1 VNSLPFC
8 LRFHSFQ
15 NECFTQD
22 PSTAFIK
29 VIVEFMFSG
38 ECGIDRY
45 DTPEAGLFKF
55 RVDDVVAF
63 YGVEKAAK
71 LAVGV
76 SVAIRR
82 EGMRCTKD
90 AAGFVKA
97 SILLAVANNKDSR
110 VIYKKRKH
118 RARIEYN
125 FLQSSLFGNFNNKG
139 TNTYWS

>member
-8 LRFHSFQ
+8 LRSTCFQ
-15 NECFTQD
+15 NESLSQD
-22 PSTAFIK
+22 PNTAFIK

-38 ECGIDRY
+38 ECGIDRL

-63 YGVEKAAK
+63 YGVEKAAT
-71 LAVGV
+71 LAVAL
-76 SVAIRR
+76 SEAIRR
-82 EGMRCTKD
+82 EGMRCKKD

-125 FLQSSLFGNFNNKG
+125 FLQSSLFGNFNQQG
-139 TNTYWS
+139 SNTYWS